1 MSRMPALSLAAVPG
15 RRRAT
20 LELAGEIERR
30 GFTGIYCPSTV
41 ANVTLCA
48 ALAQV
53 TNEIHFGTSIAP
65 IYARTVL
72 DYAQTI
78 SFIHEISGGRFRF
91 GIGVSHGPS
100 LKRMGVTAGKPL
112 SDTRDFV
119 AELKA
124 VQRVGELP
132 PIVLATMRRKMIAL
146 AGEIGDGMVFA
157 NASRSFMA
165 ASLAALPE
173 DKRNDDNFYIGNM
186 IPTCIDDDVEAAKA
200 VNRRTLSTYV
210 QLPNYRNYWKES
222 GYAEEMAGVEAA
234 VAAGEPDKIAGHLS
248 DKWLADNTLF
258 GSVAQ
263 VRDGLEA
270 WFDAGVHTPILVPS
284 SAITATSWWR
294 SRKCSR
300 LSAKQA
306 AGGVAMT
313 EKIDCLLIGKWR
325 TVEADIWDRDYLDL
339 VEPAYIAFKDSGRGE
354 FSFGCINGGFE
365 FEYSRRIVFFKWL
378 GFDEMDD
385 VGGDGSA
392 DLEDDGSIEIEIR
405 FDSGDEAIL
414 KAQRW

>member
-1 MSRMPALSLAAVPG
+1 MPALSLAAVPG
-15 RRRAT
+15 RRLAT
-20 LELAGEIERR
+20 LELASEIERR

-48 ALAQV
+48 ALAQC

-124 VQRVGELP
+124 VERVGDMP
-132 PIVLATMRRKMIAL
+132 PIILATMRRKMIAL

-165 ASLAALPE
+165 ASLAVLPE
-173 DKRNDDNFYIGNM
+173 SKRNDNRFYIGNM
-186 IPTCIDDDVEAAKA
+186 IPTCISDDVEAAKA
-200 VNRRTLSTYV
+200 INRRTLTSYV

-222 GYAEEMAGVEAA
+222 GYEEEMAGVEAA
-234 VAAGEPDKIAGHLS
+234 MGAGEPEKIAGHLS

-258 GSVAQ
+258 GSVTQ

-270 WFDAGVHTPILVPS
+270 WFDAGIHTPILVPS
-284 SAITATSWWR
+284 SANGNQLVAF
-294 SRKCSR
+294 
-300 LSAKQA
+300 QEMFA
-306 AGGVAMT
+306 A
-313 EKIDCLLIGKWR
+313 
-325 TVEADIWDRDYLDL
+325 
-339 VEPAYIAFKDSGRGE
+339 
-354 FSFGCINGGFE
+354 FS
-365 FEYSRRIVFFKWL
+365 
-378 GFDEMDD
+378 
-385 VGGDGSA
+385 
-392 DLEDDGSIEIEIR
+392 
-405 FDSGDEAIL
+405 
-414 KAQRW
+414 